1 MAIRT
6 GLIGYGRNG
15 STMHA
20 NPICELPEFEMVAVC
35 DVDKAARDAAA
46 ARFGVPVY
54 ESYSQMLEKEDLDF
68 VVVVTYN
75 HQHASMAA
83 ECLEAGVDVLVTKPW
98 AVNQAE
104 AAKMIETAKKAK
116 KLLLPWLPSRW
127 GCQLAKLREVIAA
140 GEIGKVY
147 RVERRVT
154 TFGRRADWQTRSDHA
169 GGYLLNW
176 GPHIVDQPVQLL
188 GERVESVYARMSQV
202 VNPGDVEDVF
212 SAVLTLD
219 GGETIQCD
227 HIVASGD
234 SPEWVVYGDRGTITV
249 HNKTLE
255 VHQVRF
261 EENIDPSAYRST
273 VNKTVRTEEASGAVY
288 GDEME
293 IYREI
298 ATALRRETVYPITLE
313 SGLYLTKLLD
323 AIRLSAAE
331 DVVVNVAVNGEPA
344 NSNG

>member
-20 NPICELPEFEMVAVC
+20 NPISELPEFEMVAVC
-35 DVDKAARDAAA
+35 DADDAARDAAA
-46 ARFGVPVY
+46 ERFGRPVY
-54 ESYSQMLEKEDLDF
+54 ARYSEMLEHEDLEF
-68 VVVVTYN
+68 VVIVTYN
-75 HQHASMAA
+75 HQHAPMAV
-83 ECLEAGVDVLVTKPW
+83 ECLEAGYDVLVTKPW
-98 AVNQAE
+98 AVNQTE
-104 AAKMIETAKKAK
+104 AVKMIGAAKKAK

-127 GCQLAKLREVIAA
+127 GCQLVRLREVIAS
-140 GEIGKVY
+140 GEIGTVY

-188 GERVESVYARMSQV
+188 GERVASVYARMSQV
-202 VNPGDVEDVF
+202 LNPGDVEDVF

-219 GGETIQCD
+219 GGEVIQCD
-227 HIVASGD
+227 HTVAAGD
-234 SPEWVVYGDRGTITV
+234 TPEWVVYGDRGTIFV
-249 HNKTLE
+249 HGKKLE
-255 VHQVRF
+255 IHQVAF

-273 VNKTVRTEEASGAVY
+273 VNKTVRTEEAIGAVY

-313 SGLYLTKLLD
+313 SALYLTKLLD
-323 AIRLSAAE
+323 AIRVSAAE
-331 DVVVNVAVNGEPA
+331 NAVVNVEPA
-344 NSNG
+344 RT